1 MEINTSA
8 NNTDYRKALEALRTG
23 NSWSIAEFIANEKLP
38 LTGAITSFTNEDGK
52 MTRSLLL
59 GKKSLRISSTIP
71 NEELVDDAGRLN
83 ASTYRFHVVELIN
96 RYATTDMANPV
107 LCYQIH
113 RSPIGVVMQEVTIV
127 NPAGLDDTL
136 EQ

>member
-1 MEINTSA
+1 MEINDSS
-8 NNTDYRKALEALRTG
+8 NTNYRQALAELRTG
-23 NSWSIAEFIANEKLP
+23 NSWSIAEYVAANKLP

-83 ASTYRFHVVELIN
+83 ASTYRFHIVELIN
-96 RYATTDMANPV
+96 KYATTDMANPV

-113 RSPIGVVMQEVTIV
+113 RAPIGVVMQEVKV
-127 NPAGLDDTL
+127 VGLDDSL
-136 EQ
+136 EE